1 MTARRLLALPS
12 LLLVSACALNVE
24 PGIEA
29 RVAQVDCGRIEAHLA
44 ALHEIGPRPKDE
56 AGPTRAT
63 LAYLTHTLESFGY
76 EVTSETF
83 PTVRGGIMRAKV
95 VPLDDPGAEPVEVPM
110 APGLGSAGGA
120 AIQGASD
127 RFREQGLRVLS
138 YTLGGNPDP
147 TPVPV
152 VNLYAERR
160 GERFPDRIVEL
171 GAHYD
176 TVPYSPGADD
186 NGSGVAALLE
196 TARLV
201 ATAEP
206 AKTIR
211 FCFYGAEENGLLGS
225 AHHVEQIEADAGRT
239 VEGLLNLDG
248 VGLARHEPGSQ
259 QFPEDIPWFLDPPD
273 TGDFITVVGNWS
285 SGWIGNLFEDC
296 VDCYVPEL
304 PYYSANRIG
313 GWMADSERSDHANY
327 WQADYDAV
335 FLSDTTEFRAGYYHL
350 PSDTPDTLDLPFLTQ
365 VTQATLATMLT
376 WADDT

>member
-1 MTARRLLALPS
+1 MTARRILLFP
-12 LLLVSACALNVE
+12 LLFLASACALNVE

-29 RVAQVDCGRIEAHLA
+29 RVALVDGDRIDAHLQ
-44 ALHEIGPRPKDE
+44 ALHHIGPRPKDE
-56 AGPTRAT
+56 AEPTQAT
-63 LAYLTHTLESFGY
+63 LAYLTQTLESFGY
-76 EVTSETF
+76 AVTSETF
-83 PTVRGGIMRAKV
+83 PTLRGGIMMAKV
-95 VPLDDPGAEPVEVPM
+95 VPLDDPGAEPVQVPM
-110 APGLGSAGGA
+110 APGLGSAGQI

-127 RFREQGLRVLS
+127 RFREQGLRALS
-138 YTLGGNPDP
+138 YSIGGSPDP
-147 TPVPV
+147 TPVMV

-160 GERFPDRIVEL
+160 GARSPDRIVEL

-186 NGSGVAALLE
+186 NGSGVATLLE
-196 TARLV
+196 TARIV
-201 ATAEP
+201 AGAEP

-225 AHHVEQIEADAGRT
+225 DHHVDQISADTART

-259 QFPEDIPWFLDPPD
+259 QFPDDIPWFLDPPD

-285 SGWIGNLFEDC
+285 SGWIGNLFEACADT
-296 VDCYVPEL
+296 YVPEL

-313 GWMADSERSDHANY
+313 AWMEDSERSDHANY
-327 WQADYDAV
+327 WEAGYDAV

-350 PSDTPDTLDLPFLTQ
+350 PSDTPDTLDLEFLTR
-365 VTQATLATMLT
+365 VTQATLATMLV
-376 WADDT
+376 WADR